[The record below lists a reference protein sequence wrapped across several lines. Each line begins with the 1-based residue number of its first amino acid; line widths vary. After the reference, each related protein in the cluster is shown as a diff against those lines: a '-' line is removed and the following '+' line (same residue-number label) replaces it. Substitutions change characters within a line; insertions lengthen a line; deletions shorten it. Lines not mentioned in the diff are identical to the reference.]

1 MGRNFKTFIVL
12 SLLLVNVESSCCNG
26 GSNPKPP
33 KPVKEKKEKPKK
45 EKPEKKPKKEKGG
58 APAEGTAAEAKEK
71 DPKSS
76 GKDKKEEKA
85 KPIPVQVMKPHT
97 QSILFFSFSLFHF
110 IICSIH

>member
-1 MGRNFKTFIVL
+1 MSINPRLLMGHNIKIFIVL
-12 SLLLVNVESSCCNG
+12 SLLLVNAESSCCNG

-71 DPKSS
+71 DAKSS
-76 GKDKKEEKA
+76 GKEKKDEKA
-85 KPIPVQVMKPHT
+85 KPIPVQVMKPLHT
-97 QSILFFSFSLFHF
+97 QSTLFF
-110 IICSIH
+110 